1 MGASVVFIIKCLISH
16 PSIHPTRSSIRP
28 LNQAEGRNATQ
39 QKHQERKRVFVR
51 SSLSQPPQLL
61 LLAVLGC
68 SRGRLSSWPLRCLRT
83 TPTRSSCTPST
94 MALSLRSLRCW
105 SASIRTFHSAAYVV
119 ARSLAP
125 LSLSLALTLPA
136 HRKARLPSSRHAARA
151 ETASLPSYLLPRPIR
166 TFLTLY
172 ARRHL
177 ARITTPNCVRA
188 CES

>member
-16 PSIHPTRSSIRP
+16 PSIQRVHPSITQP
-28 LNQAEGRNATQ
+28 SGGRNATQ

-125 LSLSLALTLPA
+125 LSPLS
-136 HRKARLPSSRHAARA
+136 
-151 ETASLPSYLLPRPIR
+151 
-166 TFLTLY
+166 
-172 ARRHL
+172 HL
-177 ARITTPNCVRA
+177 ACAQKGKTPLFEACRKGRDRVAAILLAAKADPNFPDFVRTPA
-188 CES
+188 SRSDYHAQLCERV

>member
-125 LSLSLALTLPA
+125 LSPLS
-136 HRKARLPSSRHAARA
+136 
-151 ETASLPSYLLPRPIR
+151 
-166 TFLTLY
+166 
-172 ARRHL
+172 HL
-177 ARITTPNCVRA
+177 ACAQKGKTPLFEACRKGRDRVAAILLAAKADPNFPDFVRTPA
-188 CES
+188 SRSDYHAQLCERV

>member
-16 PSIHPTRSSIRP
+16 PSIQRVHPSITQP
-28 LNQAEGRNATQ
+28 SGGRNATQ

-177 ARITTPNCVRA
+177 ARITTPNCVRG